1 MKGKFWSEEED
12 ATIMKMRKAGASWSA
27 VGAALHREPASCAN
41 RWYRVRQGV
50 TTSAAA
56 YWSLDEDDL
65 LREEWRKDEPDVE
78 ALAETLDRTP
88 NAIVQRARDLRV
100 VSKLSKREV
109 GDGSN
114 VRRCHDCGKP
124 THNYRCPAC
133 LRRWRQCN
141 GVSLS
146 GCNDEDGV

>member
-12 ATIMKMRKAGASWSA
+12 KTIMEMRKAGASWSA
-27 VGAALHREPASCAN
+27 VGAELKREPASCAN

-50 TTSAAA
+50 SVSSAS
-56 YWSLDEDDL
+56 YWSIEEDDM
-65 LREEWRKDEPDVE
+65 LRAEWMKETPDVE

-88 NAIVQRARDLRV
+88 SAIVQRARDLRV
-100 VSKLSKREV
+100 VSKLSKREA
-109 GDGSN
+109 GDGRY
-114 VRRCHDCGKP
+114 VRHSHDCGRL

-141 GVSLS
+141 GVTLH
-146 GCNDEDGV
+146 GADEEGV